1 MPQLIYHVIQ
11 TKHYTALRMA
21 VWKKNEKVVQLL
33 LEAKADPNDSIEGWG
48 TVLQIAAF
56 DGNELIVKHLLEANA
71 DVNLQSEGDF
81 GGVRHP

>member
-1 MPQLIYHVIQ
+1 MPNYIIKVICN
-11 TKHYTALRMA
+11 TALQVA
-21 VWKKNEKVVQLL
+21 ILAQNQKVVRLL
-33 LEAKADPNDSIEGWG
+33 LEANADPNDLIEGWG